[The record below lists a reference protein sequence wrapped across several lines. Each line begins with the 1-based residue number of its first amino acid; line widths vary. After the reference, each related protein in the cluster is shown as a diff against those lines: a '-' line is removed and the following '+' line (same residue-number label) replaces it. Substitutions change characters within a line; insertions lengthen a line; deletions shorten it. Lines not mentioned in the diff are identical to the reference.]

1 MNLPRVRPSGL
12 VGWTDVNAQEDDTP
26 SGLPPHDPE
35 RDVLAE
41 RRARRGEPVGD
52 PILIRRAETA
62 EAAAHAL
69 EERLA
74 GIQAQLQE
82 AERASS
88 ETSRRLTER
97 EQELTRASQRL
108 SEGEQQLRAISARL
122 ADRER
127 ELHTVSERLSDRER
141 DLSAVSERLAQREQ
155 QLQHAELE
163 IRGRVDALER
173 RVEEMH
179 EDLARER
186 AARMA
191 AEHELEALKAAQA
204 AVQPL
209 IGDLRQI
216 AGRLRVVAESGGLAE
231 QAAMPAASSAATPAA
246 SSAAAAPAASSAA
259 AAEAQ
264 AASLPELTE
273 ILAPPAAVAPS
284 AAAQAS
290 SEQMAEAL
298 AAAIQ
303 RLRARVVAVG
313 ELQESESAPG
323 KPAEESSAAVIAG
336 EGAAAAQPS
345 PPAAPY
351 VPPPLIE
358 RAPARAWLAPA
369 IRRVAERRDPRLAAE
384 LVLELLPAQ
393 ALRVEKPIRYLAKIA
408 ELGAYEISLGPGHGS
423 VRDLAGAGLV
433 DGHTFLLEG
442 PAAAFA
448 EVAAGG
454 SRLSAWRPPAGLR
467 IRGGRRRAKRLL
479 ASRRDPL
486 LLGDL
491 ERAQVTVWPGLLL
504 LALAEAIDPASTTGH
519 SFTVAFAIEGQQSAV
534 LQVQALQ
541 GRPLAVTRSPAQEEA
556 SETSSAAPV
565 AAQSTVRLSERAFAR
580 LLTAQDLD
588 GETVRLDGE
597 RGPLETL
604 LSWTDRVQGIRRFGA

>member
-1 MNLPRVRPSGL
+1 M
-12 VGWTDVNAQEDDTP
+12 NAQEDDTP

-62 EAAAHAL
+62 EATAHAL
-69 EERLA
+69 QERLA
-74 GIQAQLQE
+74 GIQARLQE
-82 AERASS
+82 AEQASR
-88 ETSRRLTER
+88 ETSQRLAER

-108 SEGEQQLRAISARL
+108 SEGELQLRTISTRL

-155 QLQHAELE
+155 QLARAELE

-173 RVEEMH
+173 RVEEVQ

-186 AARMA
+186 AARLA
-191 AEHELEALKAAQA
+191 AESELEALKAAQA

-209 IGDLRQI
+209 VGDLRQI
-216 AGRLRVVAESGGLAE
+216 AGRLRALAE
-231 QAAMPAASSAATPAA
+231 AGGPT
-246 SSAAAAPAASSAA
+246 
-259 AAEAQ
+259 AEAD
-264 AASLPELTE
+264 ASLTPGPLAWAEQPASPEELAG
-273 ILAPPAAVAPS
+273 IVAPPAAVAPS
-284 AAAQAS
+284 AQAEAS

-313 ELQESESAPG
+313 ELQESEAEPG
-323 KPAEESSAAVIAG
+323 RPAAESSAAPV
-336 EGAAAAQPS
+336 AAE
-345 PPAAPY
+345 PAAEPAPEPAVPASTPY

-358 RAPARAWLAPA
+358 RAPPRAWLAPA

-393 ALRVEKPIRYLAKIA
+393 ALSVKKPVRYLAKIA
-408 ELGAYEISLGPGHGS
+408 ELGAYEVSLTGGRGS
-423 VRDLAGAGLV
+423 VRDLAGVGLI
-433 DGHTFLLEG
+433 DAHTFLLEG

-454 SRLSAWRPPAGLR
+454 SRISAWRPPAGLR
-467 IRGGRRRAKRLL
+467 IRGGRRRARPLL
-479 ASRRDPL
+479 GSRRAPL
-486 LLGDL
+486 ALSDL
-491 ERAQVTVWPGLLL
+491 ERAGVTVWPGLLL
-504 LALAEAIDPASTTGH
+504 LALAEAIDPASTAGH
-519 SFTVAFAIEGQQSAV
+519 SFTVAFAIEAQQSAV

-541 GRPLAVTRSPAQEEA
+541 GRPLAVTRGAADEQAQGA
-556 SETSSAAPV
+556 LSVTPGP
-565 AAQSTVRLSERAFAR
+565 AQSTLHLSERAFTR
-580 LLTAQDLD
+580 LLTAEDLD
-588 GETVRLDGE
+588 GETVMLEGE
-597 RGPLETL
+597 PGPLETL